1 MTLLFQK
8 IAFWLFALVAVAY
21 LVQLARL
28 FSLVKRDDVLW
39 LHLGKP
45 SLFTWSGQRSFDR
58 VIFSPSKSGVLDPAI
73 LQTAQRTRR
82 LLIAAL
88 ICFAVAVVAFFGARR

>member
-1 MTLLFQK
+1 MTLIFQN
-8 IAFWLFALVAVAY
+8 IAFGLFALVAVAY

-28 FSLVKRDDVLW
+28 FSLVKKNVVLW
-39 LHLGKP
+39 PFLGEP

-58 VIFSPSKSGVLDPAI
+58 VIFNPSKIGVVDPAI
-73 LQTAQRTRR
+73 LQAAQHTRR

-88 ICFAVAVVAFFGARR
+88 ICFAVAVAAFFGARH